1 MILINKKKYMNLI
14 EFDRRIDDMLNIQQ
28 NKPIIALEKIFITI
42 WS

>member
-1 MILINKKKYMNLI
+1 MILINKEKYMN
-14 EFDRRIDDMLNIQQ
+14 FDRRIDDMLNIQQ

>member
-1 MILINKKKYMNLI
+1 MILINKKKYMN
-14 EFDRRIDDMLNIQQ
+14 FDRRIDDMLNIQQ